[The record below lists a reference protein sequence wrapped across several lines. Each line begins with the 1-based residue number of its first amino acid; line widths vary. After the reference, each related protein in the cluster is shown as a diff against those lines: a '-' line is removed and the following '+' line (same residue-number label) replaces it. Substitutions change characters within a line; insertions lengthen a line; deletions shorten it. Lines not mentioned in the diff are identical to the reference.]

1 MLLFLDSASD
11 SNIAAVVVVVAV
23 EPGSFLGSRHRLR
36 RAEDMFSS
44 SARYC
49 SSGIVSFSKVH
60 CTHVYVHVLTYTG
73 KIPLSTHPCALST

>member
-11 SNIAAVVVVVAV
+11 SNIAAVVAVAV

-49 SSGIVSFSKVH
+49 SSGIISFSKVH
-60 CTHVYVHVLTYTG
+60 CTHVYVHVRTYTG
-73 KIPLSTHPCALST
+73 KISLSTHR